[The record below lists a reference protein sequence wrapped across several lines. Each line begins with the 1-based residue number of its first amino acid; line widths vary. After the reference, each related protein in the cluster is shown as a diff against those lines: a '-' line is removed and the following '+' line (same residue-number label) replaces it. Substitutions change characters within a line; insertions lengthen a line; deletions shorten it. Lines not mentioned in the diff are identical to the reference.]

1 MTTLP
6 SPLLRVVW
14 SIERWVEISGP
25 FALFRNTGLSLW
37 SGTRRAHTP
46 PRVVSALSILGALGF
61 PRHEASGVEMV
72 FVRLK
77 HFAVLP
83 EHSLKLHLSAPHC
96 LATDRARLTAPRTAH
111 RAVRT
116 SRWELP
122 ILNRV
127 AGFLA

>member
-46 PRVVSALSILGALGF
+46 PRAVSALSILGALGF

-72 FVRLK
+72 FVQFGN
-77 HFAVLP
+77 FAVAP
-83 EHSLKLHLSAPHC
+83 ELRLKLHLIPPQRF
-96 LATDRARLTAPRTAH
+96 AT
-111 RAVRT
+111 
-116 SRWELP
+116 
-122 ILNRV
+122 
-127 AGFLA
+127 